1 MKALFADISEQARQ
15 RKRDADAFKRDEW
28 RQVFALYDAVQI
40 ALAKGDHD
48 RVNLLLE
55 HLHAIVDAAL
65 DRRRRFSVRISVSP
79 THLVHRDHHRR
90 LRARPNISARHA
102 PSVE

>member
-1 MKALFADISEQARQ
+1 MKALFADISEQARR
-15 RKRDADAFKRDEW
+15 RKKDADALRRDER

-40 ALAKGDHD
+40 ALATGDHG

-55 HLHAIVDAAL
+55 EMHTIVAAAL
-65 DRRRRFSVRISVSP
+65 ARRSRFPVRMRVSP

-90 LRARPNISARHA
+90 FRARANVYPTL
-102 PSVE
+102 E